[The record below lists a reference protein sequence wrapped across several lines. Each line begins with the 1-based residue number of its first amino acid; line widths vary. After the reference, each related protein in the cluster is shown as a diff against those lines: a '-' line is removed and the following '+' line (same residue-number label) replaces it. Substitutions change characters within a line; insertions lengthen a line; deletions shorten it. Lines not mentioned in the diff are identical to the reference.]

1 MGKCCYLGKR
11 KLYELVKPLLS
22 QVSEIE
28 DTLDSMKC
36 KDFSYRKFK
45 GIEEIKIDFLLITS
59 QFSGKWIHVEITDGV
74 DDEDNLIR
82 IDHTFSMPDQE
93 GVYQYH
99 SKFSYLVH

>member
-22 QVSEIE
+22 QVPEIE
-28 DTLDSMKC
+28 DTLDFMKC

-45 GIEEIKIDFLLITS
+45 GIEEIKIDFLSIVS
-59 QFSGKWIHVEITDGV
+59 QFSGKWIRIEIMDIDEV
-74 DDEDNLIR
+74 DNWISIEHIFAR
-82 IDHTFSMPDQE
+82 PDQD

-99 SKFSYLVH
+99 SNYCHVV